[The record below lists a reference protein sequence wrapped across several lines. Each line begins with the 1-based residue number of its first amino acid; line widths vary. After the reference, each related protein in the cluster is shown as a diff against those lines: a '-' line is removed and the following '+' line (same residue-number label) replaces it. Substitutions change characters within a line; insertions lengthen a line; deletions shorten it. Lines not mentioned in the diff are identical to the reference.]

1 MSENNIEDIKL
12 LLETNPLM
20 KTSNY
25 LSKDFRNANFNLNK
39 RIYWVKDKISDGE
52 IAINLVN

>member
-1 MSENNIEDIKL
+1 MFILILVFINEANL
-12 LLETNPLM
+12 LM

-39 RIYWVKDKISDGE
+39 RIYGVKDKISDGE

>member
-12 LLETNPLM
+12 FLETNLLM

-25 LSKDFRNANFNLNK
+25 LSKDFRYVNFNLNK
-39 RIYWVKDKISDGE
+39 RIYGVKDKISDGE

>member
-12 LLETNPLM
+12 FLETNLLM

-25 LSKDFRNANFNLNK
+25 LSKDFRYVNFNLNK
-39 RIYWVKDKISDGE
+39 RIYGVKDKISDGE
-52 IAINLVN
+52 ITINLVN

>member
-12 LLETNPLM
+12 FLETNLLM

-25 LSKDFRNANFNLNK
+25 LSKDFRNVNFNLNK
-39 RIYWVKDKISDGE
+39 RIYGVKDKISDGK

>member
-12 LLETNPLM
+12 FLETNLLM

-25 LSKDFRNANFNLNK
+25 LSKDFRNVNFNLNK
-39 RIYWVKDKISDGE
+39 RIYGVKDKISDGE
-52 IAINLVN
+52 IAIS

>member
-12 LLETNPLM
+12 FLETNLIM

-25 LSKDFRNANFNLNK
+25 LSKDFRYVNFNLNK
-39 RIYWVKDKISDGE
+39 RIYGVKDKISDGE

>member
-39 RIYWVKDKISDGE
+39 RIYWVKDKISDVE